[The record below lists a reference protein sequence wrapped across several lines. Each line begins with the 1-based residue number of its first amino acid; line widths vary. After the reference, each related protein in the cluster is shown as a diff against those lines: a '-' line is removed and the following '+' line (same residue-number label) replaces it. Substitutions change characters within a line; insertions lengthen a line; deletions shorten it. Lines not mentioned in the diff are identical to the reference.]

1 MCFSEG
7 CRLKSESE
15 VAQLCP
21 TLWDP
26 MDCSLHQAPPSMGF
40 SSQSTGVGCHFLLQ
54 GIFLT
59 RGSNPGLPPCRQT
72 LYPLSHQG
80 RYRLRGR
87 LTFKAALALPQAG
100 YYSSGK
106 GRFPVEVLWQWGSRG
121 LGHPSSSEFSMKS
134 EMLPLAPREFPLP
147 FLLWSMNCWG

>member
-1 MCFSEG
+1 MKDVGWKVKVKLLSCVPLFGTPWTVACTRLLHPWDFLARVPEWAAISFS
-7 CRLKSESE
+7 RS
-15 VAQLCP
+15 
-21 TLWDP
+21 D
-26 MDCSLHQAPPSMGF
+26 
-40 SSQSTGVGCHFLLQ
+40 
-54 GIFLT
+54 
-59 RGSNPGLPPCRQT
+59 PGLPPCRQT

-87 LTFKAALALPQAG
+87 LKFKAALALPQAG